1 MHRHVTGAY
10 GAVVKKLKS
19 IMYANAPD
27 AGKLARF
34 ACICA
39 AQNGSMLTQGIVWV
53 CGLTV
58 MACVVDA
65 IERLAL
71 DQGAQGGS

>member
-1 MHRHVTGAY
+1 
-10 GAVVKKLKS
+10 
-19 IMYANAPD
+19 MYANAPD
-27 AGKLARF
+27 AGELARS

-39 AQNGSMLTQGIVWV
+39 AQHGSMLTEGIVWV

-65 IERLAL
+65 IELLAL
-71 DQGAQGGS
+71 DQGAQAGS